1 MPIFSVLKYLFL
13 CRLLAVDF
21 LMHSHLAKLTIGDP
35 MCISCILKN
44 SLLVYEA
51 KNLET
56 TNLGNFII
64 KLQSSYLVIVPGKLS
79 ARITVK
85 IF

>member
-1 MPIFSVLKYLFL
+1 MPIFSGLKYLFS
-13 CRLLAVDF
+13 CRLLVVDF
-21 LMHSHLAKLTIGDP
+21 RMHFHLAKLTIGDS
-35 MCISCILKN
+35 MGISCILKN

-56 TNLGNFII
+56 IDLGNFMI
-64 KLQSSYLVIVPGKLS
+64 KLQSNYLVIVPGKLS